1 LIYKYDICSW
11 VGYNST
17 SLDLYFSFPCAYAS
31 CQRTYYLVASVT
43 DSLGAGATSSVAQ
56 LVVNATYNTTLPETI
71 YCPNC
76 PGTVGTN
83 VTVGVPGIYVPP
95 IAPPTISPTESLF
108 KLTDTARQLNIT
120 GTGLIVIM
128 IIDRILTLAG
138 IATLISI
145 AVGAAVGYL
154 TRNGQVTSIAIL
166 LMVLLFT
173 LIGFYPWW
181 FGLVF
186 IIIAGLIVTLMFKG
200 AF

>member
-1 LIYKYDICSW
+1 
-11 VGYNST
+11 
-17 SLDLYFSFPCAYAS
+17 
-31 CQRTYYLVASVT
+31 LVASVT
-43 DSLGAGATSSVAQ
+43 DSLGAGATSSVVQ

-76 PGTVGTN
+76 PGTVGSNITA
-83 VTVGVPGIYVPP
+83 GVPGVYVPP
-95 IAPPTISPTESLF
+95 VVSPTISPTESLF

-120 GTGLIVIM
+120 GPALVGIM

-154 TRNGQVTSIAIL
+154 TRNGQVTGIAIL

-173 LIGFYPWW
+173 LAGFYPWW

-186 IIIAGLIVTLMFKG
+186 IIIAGLIVTIMFRE